1 MTSFTPL
8 PPGLSPEPSA
18 GTPGAVRA
26 ARGPGAVR
34 RLAGVLHRRPRLR
47 LAALLT
53 APLLWLVLAY
63 LGSLAALFLSA
74 FWTTDSFTSEVV
86 RSWTTRNF
94 EELVTSPVHRTVA
107 LRTVGVAL
115 GVTALCAVL
124 AFPLAFYTARVAHPR
139 RRPLLV
145 VALLTPLWAG
155 YLVKVYA
162 WRLILSEGGPL
173 DSVLRPF
180 GLSGPGYGLTATVL
194 VLTYL
199 WLPYMVLP
207 LHTAL
212 VQLPANL
219 LDASADLG
227 ARTGRTFLSVVLPLV
242 RPALAAGSVFT
253 FSLSLGDYI
262 TVQIVGGKTQLIG
275 NVISSHVTLNLPF
288 AAALGTVPVAVI
300 VVYLL
305 AVRRSGALRSL

>member
-1 MTSFTPL
+1 MPTLSPGVTPP
-8 PPGLSPEPSA
+8 PPGPSSEPA
-18 GTPGAVRA
+18 ARA
-26 ARGPGAVR
+26 AGSVR
-34 RLAGVLHRRPRLR
+34 RLAGALQRRPRLR

-86 RSWTTRNF
+86 RIWTSRNF

-107 LRTVGVAL
+107 LRTVTVAL
-115 GVTALCAVL
+115 AVTALCAVL

-173 DSVLRPF
+173 DWALRPF

-207 LHTAL
+207 IHTAL
-212 VQLPANL
+212 VQLPESL
-219 LDASADLG
+219 LHASADLG
-227 ARTGRTFLSVVLPLV
+227 ARTVRTFVSVVLPLV
-242 RPALAAGSVFT
+242 WPAVAAGSVFT

-275 NVISSHVTLNLPF
+275 NLVYSNVTLNLPL
-288 AAALGTVPVAVI
+288 AAALATVPVAVI